1 MKKLKAFIY
10 VFKQSISSFS
20 YYKDILNTKFS
31 FSIKYLAVLAI
42 LLSLITSGVI
52 TGMETP
58 KLLKFINEQ
67 KPNILAIYPDNFEI
81 TSNNNEWSI
90 NQPEPY
96 AIKMPEFLK
105 TEESEGVINPEN
117 LIVFNKEGTLN
128 DFENSNSLMLLNK
141 SNLLVKSTDK
151 IEVNPLQD
159 IPNGTFTKDMYT
171 VTVDKILEL
180 AKYIPVFMF
189 LFLTVGFFFYFF
201 VFRLVYLLF
210 VAIALVIINI
220 FVKPDVEY
228 KDLYRIALH
237 AMTIPLLIEVLFM
250 IVGISVT
257 TVPWF
262 LLLNIVLGT
271 LVIVKALKIDD

>member
-31 FSIKYLAVLAI
+31 FSIKYLAVLAT
-42 LLSLITSGVI
+42 LLSLITAGVI

-58 KLLKFINEQ
+58 KLLRFIDEQ

-105 TEESEGVINPEN
+105 VEESEQVKNPEN
-117 LIVFNKEGTLN
+117 LIVFNREGTLN
-128 DFENSNSLMLLNK
+128 DFENANSLMLLNK
-141 SNLLVKSTDK
+141 SNLLVKSNDK
-151 IEVNPLQD
+151 IEVNPLKD
-159 IPNGTFTKDMYT
+159 IPNGTFTKDMFVSST
-171 VTVDKILEL
+171 DKILEL

-189 LFLTVGFFFYFF
+189 LFLTIGFFFYFF
-201 VFRLVYLLF
+201 VFRLIYLLF
-210 VAIALVIINI
+210 VAVALVIINI

-237 AMTIPLLIEVLFM
+237 SMTIPLLIEVLFI

-262 LLLNIVLGT
+262 LLLNIILGV
-271 LVIVKALKIDD
+271 LVIAKALKIDD

>member
-42 LLSLITSGVI
+42 LLSLITSGAI

-81 TSNNNEWSI
+81 TSNNNEWNI
-90 NQPEPY
+90 NQPEPF
-96 AIKMPEFLK
+96 AIKMPDFLK
-105 TEESEGVINPEN
+105 VEESEGVTNPEN
-117 LIVFNKEGTLN
+117 LIVFNREGTLN
-128 DFENSNSLMLLNK
+128 DFENANSLMLLNK

-171 VTVDKILEL
+171 VAVDKILEL

-210 VAIALVIINI
+210 VAVALVIINI

-237 AMTIPLLIEVLFM
+237 AMTIPLLIEVLFI

-271 LVIVKALKIDD
+271 LVITKALKIDD